1 MSKVRKMDP
10 TVETLKRPFYT
21 MAVTN
26 GTKAEIT
33 MYGEIVTER
42 PTDWWGDPI
51 DGDFIILDE
60 FLADLETIKNCT
72 EITIRLNSIGGDA
85 FAAFTIHNRLRDLSA
100 KKICIVD
107 GVAMSGGSHIMC
119 GCDVVRVNPSS
130 IVMIHDCLTFTFGR
144 LNSEQCQNLA
154 KQLDVVDQAQAE
166 IYARKTGKSVEELR
180 AMMDET
186 TYLTGRQ
193 AVEQGFADEL
203 IEDAEDPDI
212 SVSADRRTI
221 FSHGHPMRF
230 AAIGELPEGIKVVET
245 EPMAKSTPVE
255 GQAGAPEAADGGDNT
270 PVATG
275 KNGGCKPMT
284 LEEFRQENPEAAEA
298 LLAEAQAQVEG
309 QTAEA
314 VSTERQRLAEI
325 DALAHLFDADTVNEA
340 KYGENP
346 CTAQEMC
353 YRAAQ
358 ASAQQGRAFMNA
370 LASDAKESDASK
382 VTPAPASEEE
392 DKPMTEAD
400 RKAAG
405 AAMAK
410 KLAGKTEEV

>member
-1 MSKVRKMDP
+1 MPKPKVD
-10 TVETLKRPFYT
+10 VLKRPFYT
-21 MAVTN
+21 LAVTN
-26 GTKAEIT
+26 GSKAEIT
-33 MYGEIVTER
+33 LYGEIVTER

-72 EITIRLNSIGGDA
+72 ELTIRLNSIGGDA

-119 GCDVVRVNPSS
+119 ACDVVKVNPSS
-130 IVMIHDCLTFTFGR
+130 IVMIHDCITFTFGR
-144 LNSEQCQNLA
+144 LNSDQCTNLA

-203 IEDAEDPDI
+203 LDDAEDPDI
-212 SVSADRRTI
+212 AVSADHRTI
-221 FSHGHPMRF
+221 FAHGKPMRF
-230 AAIGELPEGIKVVET
+230 AALGELPEGIKTVET
-245 EPMAKSTPVE
+245 V
-255 GQAGAPEAADGGDNT
+255 PETDGGDNT
-270 PVATG
+270 PEASG
-275 KNGGCKPMT
+275 NSEGGIPMT
-284 LEEFRQENPEAAEA
+284 LEELRQSDPEAAEA
-298 LLAEAQAQVEG
+298 LLAEAQASVSHD
-309 QTAEA
+309 EA
-314 VSTERQRLAEI
+314 VQAERQRCADI
-325 DALAHLFDADTVNEA
+325 DALAGVFDAETIRAA

-346 CTAQEMC
+346 CTAEQMAF
-353 YRAAQ
+353 RAAQ
-358 ASAQQGRAFMNA
+358 EMAKQGRTFMSQMQ
-370 LASDAKESDASK
+370 SDYQESGAAA
-382 VTPAPASEEE
+382 VTSAPASEEE
-392 DKPMTEAD
+392 DATMTSED

-405 AAMAK
+405 AAMAA
-410 KLAGKTEEV
+410 KLRGEKTEEV